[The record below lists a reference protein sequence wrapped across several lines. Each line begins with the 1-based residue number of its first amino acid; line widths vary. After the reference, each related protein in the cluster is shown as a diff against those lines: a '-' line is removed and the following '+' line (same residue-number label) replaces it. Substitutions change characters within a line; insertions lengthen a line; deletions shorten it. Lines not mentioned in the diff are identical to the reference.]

1 MVGRLIRNYI
11 SLRGGDSCHFDVSN
25 YSYNTGITLHALC
38 LLQEVSPS
46 PDLAAKA
53 QRLVEAALDRS
64 KSLFDTT
71 VANTEYRY
79 WWDFTF
85 FLHLLFEGLTEYT
98 RVFGSS
104 NPATAAKIRTELI
117 RHTAYMQ
124 KYIKDN
130 NDGLYV
136 LRSSFELL
144 KTHVPALT

>member
-1 MVGRLIRNYI
+1 MGANLSTLGCRT
-11 SLRGGDSCHFDVSN
+11 DASN

-53 QRLVEAALDRS
+53 QRLAEAALDRS
-64 KSLFDTT
+64 KSLFDTS

-98 RVFGSS
+98 RVFGPS
-104 NPATAAKIRTELI
+104 NQATVAKIRTELT

-130 NDGLYV
+130 NDGLYG
-136 LRSSFELL
+136 LPLSFRLL
-144 KTHVPALT
+144 